1 MRLFNALAA
10 LTAATTL
17 TMAQD
22 TPSPPQMT
30 LIYHMEAYLG
40 ERFSLGSIPT
50 GQERLVIPIVG
61 GTFKGP
67 RISGKVLNLG
77 ADWRLTDAQGKLRPD
92 ARYNIQTD
100 DGTFI
105 YVQTE
110 GLPPAVDGAPSMLRG
125 RFETSTNGTAAWL
138 NDVAAVGVI
147 RRNGTFSV
155 LIDMWQ
161 ASPPSE

>member
-1 MRLFNALAA
+1 MPYDVTH
-10 LTAATTL
+10 TAKY
-17 TMAQD
+17 
-22 TPSPPQMT
+22 S
-30 LIYHMEAYLG
+30 
-40 ERFSLGSIPT
+40 RSI
-50 GQERLVIPIVG
+50 
-61 GTFKGP
+61 
-67 RISGKVLNLG
+67 GKVLNLG
-77 ADWRLTDAQGKLRPD
+77 ADWRLTDAQGKFRPD

-100 DGTFI
+100 DGTYI

-147 RRNGTFSV
+147 RRNGTSSV

-161 ASPPSE
+161 VSGLNEYREAWARLT